1 MRVKISYSV
10 NFDDVPK
17 IVNDKL
23 AEISLRLSL
32 TKREIDP
39 DGPFGEISDSIKK
52 LDAIDTVRRKMATL
66 DAELEDCYSIL
77 AGYNKALAD
86 MKLPKA
92 EPVEETPN
100 DGD

>member
-1 MRVKISYSV
+1 
-10 NFDDVPK
+10 
-17 IVNDKL
+17 
-23 AEISLRLSL
+23 
-32 TKREIDP
+32 
-39 DGPFGEISDSIKK
+39 
-52 LDAIDTVRRKMATL
+52 MATL